1 VSRSDRDVDIAILG
15 AGSASSALVGAL
27 QGDPSVVVFE
37 PGLVGG
43 SCPFDACIPS
53 KSLLHDAAVGRSW
66 RTASERRLEL
76 TDHRSDARHVEGLLD
91 AGDVEL
97 IRERAS
103 IVDEHRVA
111 SDSTV
116 VTAEH
121 IVLATGAY
129 PVTPELD
136 GLAEVA
142 DRVWYSADALRTTTP
157 PQRLVVAG
165 GGVVGCELT
174 QLFTGFGTE
183 VVVIEPEPRLFA
195 ELHPEV
201 SGAIEAALRATGAD
215 VRLGVMPTAVRPHGD
230 GVAVFDDRGDEHR
243 ADRLLLAVGR
253 RPAVDGVGLE
263 SLGLS
268 TAAPLPVDEH
278 GRLRSGG
285 SVWAIGD
292 VAGREQYTH
301 AAVHHARVVA
311 DHLTGSAVRRLDDVV
326 PAACMFIDPP
336 VLTVGPSHLD
346 TVDEPDVV
354 WVSVEVAATAARA
367 TTDERDGV
375 LAVAADRRTRRLVAA
390 HGIGAGFDELVHA
403 VVVAIDGDIPIDRLV
418 QSMVPFPTMGDVLHA
433 ALHRLLTTLDT

>member
-1 VSRSDRDVDIAILG
+1 VSRSERSADIAILG
-15 AGSASSALVGAL
+15 GGSATSALVNAL
-27 QGDPSVVVFE
+27 HGDPSVVVFE

-66 RTASERRLEL
+66 RTASERRLDL
-76 TDHRSDARHVEGLLD
+76 TDHRSDTRHAEGLLD
-91 AGDVEL
+91 AGDVQL

-103 IVDEHRVA
+103 IIDEHRVA

-121 IVLATGAY
+121 IVLATGAV

-136 GLAEVA
+136 GLDEVA
-142 DRVWYSADALRTTTP
+142 DHVWYSADALRTTTP
-157 PQRLVVAG
+157 PRRLVVAG

-183 VVVIEPEPRLFA
+183 VVVIEPESRLFA
-195 ELHPEV
+195 GFHPGV
-201 SGAIEAALRATGAD
+201 SRAIESALRSTGAD
-215 VRLGVMPTAVRPHGD
+215 LRLGATPTAVRRHGD
-230 GVAVFDDRGDEHR
+230 GVAVFDDRDDEHR

-253 RPAVDGVGLE
+253 RPAVEGIGLE

-268 TAAPLPVDEH
+268 TTSPLPVDEH
-278 GRLRSGG
+278 GRVRSGG
-285 SVWAIGD
+285 SIWAIGD

-311 DHLTGSAVRRLDDVV
+311 DHLAGSAVRRLDDVV

-336 VLTVGPSHLD
+336 VMTVGPSHAD
-346 TVDEPDVV
+346 TVDAPDVM
-354 WVSVEVAATAARA
+354 WVSVDVAATAARA
-367 TTDERDGV
+367 TTDERNGV
-375 LAVAADRRTRRLVAA
+375 LALAADRRTRRLVAA

-403 VVVAIDGDIPIDRLV
+403 VVVAIDGDVPVDRLV

-433 ALHRLLTTLDT
+433 GLRRLLPTLDP